1 MLWIGICSKKYYEK
15 VGPKKFGKHPV
26 GSGPFRFVERKIGES
41 ITLETVPD
49 FSWQE
54 SVPYVD
60 PDTKEEKT
68 KLVETKVDFGTLM
81 FLIVPDD
88 VTRMAMLETGE
99 LDLIS
104 DILPHK
110 IKRLEKNKQIT
121 IKREST
127 APSLYA
133 LSSKPDNYPILK
145 DADFVRSFNYAINRQ
160 EIVDKIF
167 LGEGYPMYMFASRS
181 ELGYDPEIVYEFDP
195 DGARKLVQK
204 SSYKP
209 GTPIT
214 LTYTSAIPNSQLVA
228 AAIQDYMKDVG
239 VAIKL
244 QLLEA
249 GLQATYARKRDPREG
264 HLTLYAW
271 AGGRDPSTRLLL
283 TMPSNSIY
291 NSWKTR
297 KHQKLIDKLT
307 YAQAQETDPEK
318 RLAIINQIHELLREE
333 PAGAI
338 LFGLNVIY
346 AMQDR
351 IEYSWLPME
360 AYLFYLNRIKVVK

>member
-1 MLWIGICSKKYYEK
+1 
-15 VGPKKFGKHPV
+15 
-26 GSGPFRFVERKIGES
+26 
-41 ITLETVPD
+41 
-49 FSWQE
+49 
-54 SVPYVD
+54 VPYVD
-60 PDTKEEKT
+60 SNTGEEKT
-68 KLVETKVDFGTLM
+68 KVVEGKVDYGTLK
-81 FLIVPDD
+81 FFTVPDG

-104 DILPHK
+104 DILPHHV
-110 IKRLEKNKQIT
+110 KRLKRNKHVI

-133 LSSKPDNYPILK
+133 IAGRADNYPIIK
-145 DADFVRSFNYAINRQ
+145 DPDFSLSFTYAINRQ

-181 ELGYDPEIVYEFDP
+181 ELGWDPDVVYEFDP
-195 DGARKLVQK
+195 DRARQLVQK
-204 SSYKP
+204 SSYKA
-209 GTPIT
+209 GTPII
-214 LTYTSAIPNSQLVA
+214 LTYSSAIPNAALVA
-228 AAIQDYMKDVG
+228 ATVQNYMKDVG
-239 VAIKL
+239 VTIKL
-244 QLLEA
+244 QKLEA
-249 GLQATYARKRDPREG
+249 GLQATYARNRDPREG
-264 HLTLYAW
+264 HLVMYAW

-307 YAQAQETDPEK
+307 YKQAQETDPEK
-318 RLAIINQIHELLREE
+318 RLAIINQLHELLREE
-333 PAGAI
+333 PAGTI

-346 AMQDR
+346 AMRDR